1 MIRFSREKVLL
12 LHQLLTEETG
22 GSVGRARNNPVNLVN
37 LVQNSS
43 RRSNDRQ
50 MSLLP
55 KQIAWTEPW
64 SVEYVKERLRQC
76 RKELPSP
83 WRMAAYCVVLPT
95 VVMSVAKAFLP
106 TLEWS
111 RVLRV
116 ILGLPVAFITLP
128 FLISVF
134 PTCIHIFASGVT
146 FQVGNTCSHIDIK
159 NIAALSSRRM
169 MAEGTL
175 LFMRQIPREFPMND
189 ALAPAEKRDETG
201 NRDGTGHYRI
211 PL

>member
-1 MIRFSREKVLL
+1 
-12 LHQLLTEETG
+12 
-22 GSVGRARNNPVNLVN
+22 
-37 LVQNSS
+37 
-43 RRSNDRQ
+43 
-50 MSLLP
+50 MSPFP

-76 RKELPSP
+76 RKELPSL

-95 VVMSVAKAFLP
+95 VVMFVAKAFLP

-146 FQVGNTCSHIDIK
+146 FQVGNASSHIAMK
-159 NIAALSSRRM
+159 NITALSFETHDGKRYLVVHATSPKGIPYERR
-169 MAEGTL
+169 AL
-175 LFMRQIPREFPMND
+175 LPPRNVAKPGIVTEQDIIGFLYEMNLGHLVKETRENANIKKD
-189 ALAPAEKRDETG
+189 DSAPT
-201 NRDGTGHYRI
+201 
-211 PL
+211 